1 MARFST
7 LETFRPLLP
16 SPHPPNTHPFIHFLS
31 IPNVPGTVN
40 RAVLSPVPT
49 LTLTLH
55 LSNPQACSF
64 SLLVS
69 TLCTCHS
76 LQLECLSFCYP
87 LWVTYVSGSAQLSP
101 LPRKPFLTD
110 CRGASFGPHSHLSR
124 PLSIWPPVCLCL
136 HLAIQVPKASTGS
149 PHGASSRQTSVVG
162 CEPLGAWD

>member
-40 RAVLSPVPT
+40 KAVLSPVPT

-110 CRGASFGPHSHLSR
+110 CRGLRLDPIATLAGLSAFGP
-124 PLSIWPPVCLCL
+124 LC
-136 HLAIQVPKASTGS
+136 VSASTWQFRCPRPAQG
-149 PHGASSRQTSVVG
+149 PHMELVRGRRQ
-162 CEPLGAWD
+162 